1 MTEILVKSPI
11 LGKSTGRRAFLGSIS
26 FGGAALALAGC
37 QSFPQLSLTD
47 AIQRLLYLSSERA
60 FDRMLQRDGFWDQ
73 QVAQLGLDGLLGARG
88 GVLNSILTS
97 ALFKDRL
104 YDAFGEVAYR
114 GAARAAP
121 LVTDAVRVIGVRGA
135 MDLVSGG
142 PRAATSYLRG
152 QMGARLIDVMVP
164 ELGQAMRVANDPLV
178 GQALSALT
186 GVDLPQVASRV
197 AATVDDVI
205 WREIGNEEAEIRRD
219 PRATRDPVLIGV
231 FGPGARY

>member
-1 MTEILVKSPI
+1 MTEILANPPI
-11 LGKSTGRRAFLGSIS
+11 LGKATGRRAFLGGIS
-26 FGGAALALAGC
+26 LGGAALALAGC
-37 QSFPQLSLTD
+37 QSLPQLSLTD

-60 FDRMLQRDGFWDQ
+60 FDRMLQRGGFWDQ

-104 YDAFGEVAYR
+104 YDAFGEIAYR

-135 MDLVSGG
+135 VDLVSGG

-152 QMGARLIDVMVP
+152 QMGARLIDAMVP
-164 ELGQAMRVANDPLV
+164 ELGQAMRAANDPLV

-186 GVDLPQVASRV
+186 GVDVPQIANRV
-197 AATVDDVI
+197 AAGVDDII

-219 PRATRDPVLIGV
+219 PAATRDPVLIGV
-231 FGPGARY
+231 FGGAGAF